1 MDSTLRGALRQVSL
15 TLQQDVP
22 NVTGTLTRGA
32 LAGLALDKTGQLQ
45 LDQKTFAA
53 AMQDHPDDLLALF
66 GNANSVQAD
75 GSVVR
80 TTGLGGALATVSD
93 LLSRSGDGLAAQ
105 RVAALDLRMKT
116 LNARAD
122 NVQTRLDRHRETL
135 LSQFVAMETALARL
149 QSQGAALTSQIKS
162 LQSSNN

>member
-1 MDSTLRGALRQVSL
+1 
-15 TLQQDVP
+15 
-22 NVTGTLTRGA
+22 
-32 LAGLALDKTGQLQ
+32 
-45 LDQKTFAA
+45 
-53 AMQDHPDDLLALF
+53 
-66 GNANSVQAD
+66 
-75 GSVVR
+75 
-80 TTGLGGALATVSD
+80 
-93 LLSRSGDGLAAQ
+93 
-105 RVAALDLRMKT
+105 MKT